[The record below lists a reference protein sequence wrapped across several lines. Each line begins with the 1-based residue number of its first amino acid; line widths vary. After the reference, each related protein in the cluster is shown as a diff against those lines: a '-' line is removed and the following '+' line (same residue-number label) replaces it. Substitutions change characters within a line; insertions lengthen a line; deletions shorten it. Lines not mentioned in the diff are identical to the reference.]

1 MVRFVPGE
9 KNLVDTPALVL
20 QIRNVPLFRGLPDA
34 DLKAISGN
42 RATLVVNVPDK
53 LAEHADLEPEFFK
66 G

>member
-1 MVRFVPGE
+1 M
-9 KNLVDTPALVL
+9 VDTPALVL